1 MLPVP
6 HCIKLTDG
14 WGINSD
20 VADAIEKTGN
30 RYEIFMKPTFGSTK
44 MANSLSSE
52 NEKEPIDE
60 VVLIGLCTDICV
72 VSNALLLKALMPE
85 VKITVDAA
93 CCAGVTPE
101 SHAAA
106 LKTMQMCQ
114 VNVENWEG

>member
-1 MLPVP
+1 MAS
-6 HCIKLTDG
+6 KLAEAED
-14 WGINSD
+14 S
-20 VADAIEKTGN
+20 IE
-30 RYEIFMKPTFGSTK
+30 
-44 MANSLSSE
+44 
-52 NEKEPIDE
+52 E
-60 VVLIGLCTDICV
+60 VVLVGLCTDICV
-72 VSNALLLKALMPE
+72 VSNALLLKAFMPE